1 MKYLKGSLKV
11 IAHYWY
17 VCLFVGSFLLVAIAL
32 RLLGKPNC
40 PIYHLFNYPCPACG
54 ITRAWIAFFSGKI
67 ALSFTYHPLFWLI
80 PVIVILFLL
89 RKVPQLKRLYYKN
102 FVWVTIIIIFLLAYL
117 VRVIIAYPEPFIA

>member
-67 ALSFTYHPLFWLI
+67 DLSFTYHPLFWLI